1 MRGAARGQRDLLLGL
16 ATALAGER
24 GREGAEGHAAVQRD
38 ESLGGATQRR
48 ASRSHTQR
56 DQKRSL
62 PLSRYNKRPD
72 GLTLDTLPSGI
83 VLDTYEGSRAPGY
96 MAAVGAVAGFLKA
109 VTGLFLRPSIGILE
123 AASKLL
129 QGVGLACTGKKGI
142 QVRHKQG

>member
-1 MRGAARGQRDLLLGL
+1 
-16 ATALAGER
+16 
-24 GREGAEGHAAVQRD
+24 
-38 ESLGGATQRR
+38 
-48 ASRSHTQR
+48 
-56 DQKRSL
+56 
-62 PLSRYNKRPD
+62 
-72 GLTLDTLPSGI
+72 
-83 VLDTYEGSRAPGY
+83 